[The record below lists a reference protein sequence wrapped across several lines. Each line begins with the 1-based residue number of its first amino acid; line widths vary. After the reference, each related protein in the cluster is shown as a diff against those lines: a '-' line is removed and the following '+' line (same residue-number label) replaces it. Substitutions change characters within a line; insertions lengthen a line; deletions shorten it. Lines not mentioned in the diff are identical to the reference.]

1 MRKILIVAL
10 ILVCASPAFA
20 GKEGTSGA
28 QFLKIG
34 VGARAAAMG
43 DAYDSVASN
52 AEAIFWNPSGLAGVQ
67 NHSIS
72 VSDNEWIAD
81 TRVISGAYAKRFGFG
96 TFGVGVHYLMYG
108 EMEETTVG
116 NPDGTGRMFS
126 SSDMAI
132 SVGMGRSLTDRFSVG
147 GAAKIIRLN
156 IDDVNSMGV
165 CFDVGTQYMTGFR
178 TLNMSIALQNLG
190 PEMKYGGTYLELPRD
205 KTQDRVEE
213 EFEQFSLPVIVR
225 LGLSYTFFDNLI
237 LAVQGV
243 HPNDGAE
250 RLDVGGEYWIANM
263 IAIRGGYKYNYDAA
277 EFAGGVGVQFSPLS
291 VDAAYT
297 GMGRLDYALRL
308 TVGADF

>member
-1 MRKILIVAL
+1 MRKILITAL
-10 ILVCASPAFA
+10 ILICASPAFA

-43 DAYDSVASN
+43 EAYDTVASG
-52 AEAIFWNPSGLAGVQ
+52 AGAIFWNPSGLVGVQ
-67 NHSIS
+67 NHSIT

-108 EMEETTVG
+108 EMEETTVD

-132 SVGMGRSLTDRFSVG
+132 SIGMGRSLTDRFSVG

-156 IDDVNSMGV
+156 LDDVNAMGV
-165 CFDVGTQYMTGFR
+165 CFDVGTQYRTGFR

-205 KTQDRVEE
+205 KTQDRIEE
-213 EFEQFSLPVIVR
+213 EFEEFSLPVVVR
-225 LGLSYTFFDNLI
+225 LGLSYTFFDNLV
-237 LAVQGV
+237 LSVQGV
-243 HPNDGAE
+243 HPNDGGE
-250 RLDVGGEYWIANM
+250 RLNVGGEYWVADM
-263 IAIRGGYKYNYDAA
+263 VALRGGYKYHYSEDT
-277 EFAGGVGVQFSPLS
+277 FTGGVGVKFSPLS

-297 GMGRLDYALRL
+297 NIGRLEYALRL

>member
-1 MRKILIVAL
+1 MRKILIIAL
-10 ILVCASPAFA
+10 ILICASPAFA
-20 GKEGTSGA
+20 GKEGTSGV

-43 DAYDSVASN
+43 DAYDTVVSN
-52 AEAIFWNPSGLAGVQ
+52 AEAIFWNPSGLVGVQ

-96 TFGVGVHYLMYG
+96 TFAVGVHYLMYG
-108 EMEETTVG
+108 EMEETTVD

-147 GAAKIIRLN
+147 GAAKIVRLN
-156 IDDVNSMGV
+156 IDDVNAMGV
-165 CFDVGTQYMTGFR
+165 CFDVGTQYKTGFR

-205 KTQDRVEE
+205 KTQDRLEE
-213 EFEQFSLPVIVR
+213 EFEEFSLPVIVR

-237 LAVQGV
+237 LSVQGV

-250 RLDVGGEYWIANM
+250 RLDIGGEYWIANM
-263 IAIRGGYKYNYDAA
+263 IALRGGYMANYDAA
-277 EFAGGVGVQFSPLS
+277 KYTGGVGVKFSPLS

-297 GMGRLDYALRL
+297 DMGNLEYALRL

>member
-1 MRKILIVAL
+1 MRNILTLAL
-10 ILVCASPAFA
+10 ILICASPAFA

-43 DAYDSVASN
+43 DAYDTVASN
-52 AEAIFWNPSGLAGVQ
+52 AEAIFWNPSGLVGVQ
-67 NHSIS
+67 NHSIT

-108 EMEETTVG
+108 QMEETTVD

-126 SSDMAI
+126 STDMAI

-156 IDDVNSMGV
+156 IDDVSAMGV
-165 CFDVGTQYMTGFR
+165 CFDVGTQYRTGFR

-205 KTQDRVEE
+205 KTQDPLEE

-225 LGLSYTFFDNLI
+225 LGLSYTFFDNLV
-237 LAVQGV
+237 LSVQGV

-250 RLDVGGEYWIANM
+250 RLDVGGEYWIADM
-263 IAIRGGYKYNYDAA
+263 IALRGGYKYNYDAA
-277 EFAGGVGVQFSPLS
+277 RYTGGVGVKFSPLS

-297 GMGRLDYALRL
+297 DMGNLEYALRL